1 MNGGL
6 SLIPTEQY
14 TDFTYYSVLCGDRKG
29 RRGFRRFQLS
39 PAKKKLDPLSEIRR
53 LQGRDLQT
61 NLWQIPEDFV
71 EEVGAKK
78 KGRAIVPCGC
88 VLEN

>member
-1 MNGGL
+1 RRG
-6 SLIPTEQY
+6 IFA
-14 TDFTYYSVLCGDRKG
+14 DRRCGDRKG
-29 RRGFRRFQLS
+29 RRGFRRFQVS
-39 PAKKKLDPLSEIRR
+39 PAKKKLDLWSEIRR
-53 LQGRDLQT
+53 LQEQDLWT

-78 KGRAIVPCGC
+78 KGRAIIPCGC